1 MRREWYRPMT
11 DAERELETSRLE
23 VEYLFSWFRSRC
35 GAMEELC
42 PKLNDYFIDRE
53 KRNIAARTIGGKIRD
68 IEKQVEKLR
77 KEWTRLLELKKK
89 AEQDQ

>member
-11 DAERELETSRLE
+11 DAERALDESRME

-35 GAMEELC
+35 GTMEELC

-68 IEKQVEKLR
+68 MEKMIVKLR
-77 KEWTRLLELKKK
+77 TEWDKFLKMKQKVKE
-89 AEQDQ
+89 